1 MPGSALEEYSAN
13 YGAKLRA
20 ALNGQ
25 ALGSALVA
33 DQNAPRGAPN
43 GRPEMG
49 DMNGMDPQRRSPLE
63 GRQPGRG
70 AYVPE
75 QDPIVPMEP
84 GGSADPEGGQDMGG
98 PNAMPMQSELQGD
111 PDQPPG
117 SAMQKKGYGFRDMW
131 KDAPEKAREK
141 ELTKLEASL
150 KQGNQ
155 TIDEAYADLEK
166 QMGARPDKKKL
177 SRQEKG
183 MLLMEFGLNVL
194 ANNKKGF
201 GAIGQAGGQAL
212 KGYREISEGPQREY
226 DATLGAVRGAKARD
240 KVDLAKQSALEGVKV
255 SKEQAMRLPGRFNGE
270 DGTVY
275 FYDEMGQVKQALDEK
290 GNPIKGEVDK
300 GGEGGRGF
308 ESESKYA
315 KYMEIY
321 GTDPNTGEPLTGL
334 ALQKAKQ
341 DALDFANDRGASI
354 DDLDLDILAETSADK
369 EMGADAYR
377 DLTPEQREL
386 RRNQIADARRK
397 RLRRPM
403 RSALEGRPEPRR
415 GPPSGGKRRF
425 ASEADARAAF
435 QRGEIQVND
444 IIIVNG
450 VEGPV
455 E

>member
-20 ALNGQ
+20 ALSGQ
-25 ALGSALVA
+25 PMQSALQGGLAQSRENEQFVE
-33 DQNAPRGAPN
+33 QN
-43 GRPEMG
+43 
-49 DMNGMDPQRRSPLE
+49 DPQMRSPLE

-70 AYVPE
+70 PYVPE
-75 QDPIVPMEP
+75 QDPVVPVEP

-98 PNAMPMQSELQGD
+98 PMTMQDSELQGD
-111 PDQPPG
+111 PEPG

-141 ELTKLEASL
+141 ELTKLEESL
-150 KQGNQ
+150 RQGNQ
-155 TIDEAYADLEK
+155 TIDQAYDDLEK
-166 QMGARPDKKKL
+166 QLGTRPGKKKL

-201 GAIGQAGGQAL
+201 GAIGQAGGKTL
-212 KGYREISEGPQREY
+212 GSYREMTEGPQKDY
-226 DATLGAVRGAKARD
+226 DATLGAVRGARAGA
-240 KVDLAKQSALEGVKV
+240 KVDLATKSALEGVKV

-275 FYDEMGQVKQALDEK
+275 FYDEMGQVKQALDENGK
-290 GNPIKGEVDK
+290 PIKGEVDK

-403 RSALEGRPEPRR
+403 RSALEPRGEPRR

>member
-1 MPGSALEEYSAN
+1 MPGSALEEYGRN

-25 ALGSALVA
+25 PLGSALVA
-33 DQNAPRGAPN
+33 DPNAAPGQPN
-43 GRPEMG
+43 GPPDMG
-49 DMNGMDPQRRSPLE
+49 DGPMSRMPQQ
-63 GRQPGRG
+63 GQQKGQG
-70 AYVPE
+70 AYIPPE
-75 QDPIVPMEP
+75 DPVVPMEP
-84 GGSADPEGGQDMGG
+84 GGTADPGGGQDMGG
-98 PNAMPMQSELQGD
+98 PMDSAMAQDQGGTGE
-111 PDQPPG
+111 PG
-117 SAMQKKGYGFRDMW
+117 SAMEKKGGYSFRQMW
-131 KDAPEKAREK
+131 KDAPEKVKEK
-141 ELTKLEASL
+141 ELTKLEQSL

-155 TIDEAYADLEK
+155 TIDDAYADLEK
-166 QMGARPDKKKL
+166 QLGTRPDKHKL
-177 SRQEKG
+177 TRQEKG

-194 ANNKKGF
+194 ANNKKGI
-201 GAIGQAGGQAL
+201 GAIGAAGGQAL
-212 KGYREISEGPQREY
+212 KGYSELSTGPQKDY

-255 SKEQAMRLPGRFNGE
+255 SKEQAMRLPGRFTGE

-275 FYDEMGQVKQALDEK
+275 FYDEMGEVKQALDEK
-290 GNPIKGEVDK
+290 GKPIKGEMDK

-308 ESESKYA
+308 ESESKYN

-321 GTDPNTGEPLTGL
+321 GVDPNTGEPLTGL

-397 RLRRPM
+397 RLRRPV
-403 RSALEGRPEPRR
+403 RSALEPRGEPRR

-425 ASEADARAAF
+425 ASEADAKAAF
-435 QRGEIQVND
+435 QRGDIQVGD
-444 IIIVNG
+444 VIIVNG